1 MKRIVRRDELL
12 TQADVS
18 GDAAASSPTQWPSTI
33 SARSVSSLTP
43 EHLMDYAQAAT
54 APLPVFTA

>member
-1 MKRIVRRDELL
+1 VRH
-12 TQADVS
+12 S
-18 GDAAASSPTQWPSTI
+18 MQWPSAM
-33 SARSVSSLTP
+33 SARSASGLTP